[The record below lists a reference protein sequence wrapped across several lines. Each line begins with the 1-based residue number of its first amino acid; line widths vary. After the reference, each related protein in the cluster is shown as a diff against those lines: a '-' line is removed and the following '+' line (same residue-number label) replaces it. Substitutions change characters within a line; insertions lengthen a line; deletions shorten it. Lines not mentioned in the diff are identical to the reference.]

1 MHSPNLRLAAQPGE
15 ARDLLLASFLTS
27 IYNATIIGIIMI
39 IIITCKTI
47 GGEVVLA
54 FTGLFIDVLIMLEQT
69 KTFLQ
74 PLYPL
79 LV

>member
-1 MHSPNLRLAAQPGE
+1 
-15 ARDLLLASFLTS
+15 
-27 IYNATIIGIIMI
+27 MI